1 MHVGMCADNVSRHV
15 YGHVCRPACRHVRR
29 HACGHAHR
37 YVTRHACELGPR
49 RNHGHKLGDLAR
61 PDLVRASGA
70 DKKQCGVNP
79 ADRSDACAGG
89 AKPRKTT
96 SMNLVISYDAP
107 TGEQTGRKHFGAKSR
122 AIGCACGWREKYS
135 KNREDELGDRAR
147 CHHEHELGHETF
159 LLRASSRRIF
169 QKIASPLLKINC
181 GCPFLL

>member
-1 MHVGMCADNVSRHV
+1 MRACGHV
-15 YGHVCRPACRHVRR
+15 YTQAYIHVRR

-79 ADRSDACAGG
+79 ADRSGACAGG

-107 TGEQTGRKHFGAKSR
+107 SGTQTQ
-122 AIGCACGWREKYS
+122 EKQT
-135 KNREDELGDRAR
+135 NM
-147 CHHEHELGHETF
+147 
-159 LLRASSRRIF
+159 ASSSRVRGQSWQALTQNSLLHAPRRRATTTF
-169 QKIASPLLKINC
+169 SPRAPSRLIRDCRSYSFKNKLRVSLFILVFYN
-181 GCPFLL
+181 